1 MTIFAHQATKMS
13 TEERTTLFVDVIVPL
28 PVPGLFTYRVPQ
40 AMNEGVEVGKRVI
53 VQFGKKKVLS
63 ALVRRVHQQIPTD
76 YTPKYLLEV
85 LDASPIL
92 HEKQIVFWEWIAE
105 YYMCHIGE
113 VMAAALPT
121 ALKLES
127 ESKVALHPE
136 FVQDSQ
142 MLNDNEFLVT
152 EALSIQ
158 PQLSIEEVSKIVG
171 FSKVMPLLRNM
182 IEKKY
187 LIMVEEL
194 EEQYKP
200 KKEKFVRLSDTYSDE
215 EQMRLLMDG
224 LSKRAYK
231 QMEVLMMY
239 VKETRFP
246 NEPIRDM
253 QVSELLRRSDASAGQ
268 LKAMIDKGIFLSS
281 TRIVSRLANYVA
293 TANAD
298 DIQLTAHQQLAYDTI
313 EKEFEQKEVVLLYGV
328 TSSGK
333 TEIYIKLIAEALKKG
348 QQVLYLLPE
357 IALTTQIIDRLK
369 TYFGNKVGVYHSRYN
384 AGQKVEVWNTV
395 LKHQSDESS
404 HQVIIGPRSA
414 LFLPFSKPALIIVD
428 EEHDSSYKQHD
439 PAPRYH
445 ARDSAIVLAS
455 LFNAKVLLGSATPS
469 YETFFNVQ
477 QKRYGLAQL
486 TERFGGIEL
495 PHVQLVNIREETRRK
510 TMQSHFSSVLM
521 SELKQAVDKKEQ
533 VILFQNR
540 RGFSLRL
547 ECDDCNWVPQCKN
560 CDVSLVYHKKQN
572 LLRCHYCGYGTSVPS
587 HCPSCNSSSVRM
599 HGFGTE
605 KVEEELGLMVPGL
618 RIARLDLD
626 TTRSKHGFQLI
637 FDSFAEGKTDVLTGT
652 QMVTKGLDFEKVSI
666 VGILNAD
673 NILSYPDFRAYERSY
688 QLMAQ
693 VSGRAGRRGKQ
704 GKVLIQTYQP
714 SKDIFQYVLRNAYE
728 QLYENQLINRKKFH
742 YPPFYRLILVRL
754 MHRDNHTLNV
764 AAHEFS
770 IMLRQSITTDILGP
784 EYPMVSKIR
793 NMFIKQIIIKFP
805 RQLKSSTIKEKLKD
819 CINLFQNHLEFK
831 SVKIQIDV
839 DPQ

>member
-1 MTIFAHQATKMS
+1 MS
-13 TEERTTLFVDVIVPL
+13 SEERTTLFVDVIVPL
-28 PVPGLFTYRVPQ
+28 PVPGLFTYRVPHS
-40 AMNEGVEVGKRVI
+40 MNDAVAVGKRVI
-53 VQFGKKKVLS
+53 VQFGRKKVLS
-63 ALVRRVHQQIPTD
+63 ALVRRIHTIIPSD

-85 LDASPIL
+85 LDPSPIL
-92 HEKQIVFWEWIAE
+92 HEAQIKFWEWIAH
-105 YYMCHIGE
+105 YYMCNLGE
-113 VMAAALPT
+113 VMAAALPS

-142 MLNDNEFLVT
+142 LLSDNEFLVT

-171 FSKVMPLLRNM
+171 FSKVMPLLRTM

-187 LIMVEEL
+187 LVMQEEL

-200 KKEKFVRLSDTYSDE
+200 KKEKYVKLADTYCSE
-215 EQMRLLMDG
+215 EQLKILMDS

-231 QMEVLMMY
+231 QMEMLMVY
-239 VKETRFP
+239 VRETRVP
-246 NEPIRDM
+246 DEVAREM
-253 QVSELLRRSDASAGQ
+253 QASELLRRSDASVGQ
-268 LKAMIDKGIFLSS
+268 LKAMIDKGIFTSG
-281 TRIVSRLANYVA
+281 TKVVSRLSHYLA
-293 TANAD
+293 TADAG
-298 DIQLTAHQQLAYDTI
+298 DIQLTSHQQQAYDTI
-313 EKEFEQKEVVLLYGV
+313 QKAFEQKEVVLLHGV

-333 TEIYIKLIAEALKKG
+333 TEIYIKLIAEALKNN

-384 AGQKVEVWNTV
+384 AGQKVEVWNAV
-395 LKHQSDESS
+395 LKPSAGDNS

-414 LFLPFSKPALIIVD
+414 LFLPFSQPSLIIVD

-445 ARDSAIVLAS
+445 ARDSAIVMAS
-455 LFNAKVLLGSATPS
+455 LFNARVLLGSATPS
-469 YETFFNVQ
+469 YETYFNVQ
-477 QKRYGLAQL
+477 LKRYGLAQL
-486 TERFGGIEL
+486 TERYGGIEL
-495 PHVQLVNIREETRRK
+495 PLIQLVNLREETRRK

-521 SELKQAVDKKEQ
+521 KELKQAVEKKEQ

-572 LLRCHYCGYGTSVPS
+572 LLRCHYCGYGTAVPS
-587 HCPSCNSSSVRM
+587 HCPKCNSSSVRM

-626 TTRSKHGFQLI
+626 TTRSKHSFQLI
-637 FDSFAEGKTDVLTGT
+637 FDSFAQGKTDVLTGT
-652 QMVTKGLDFEKVSI
+652 QMVTKGLDFEKVSM

-673 NILSYPDFRAYERSY
+673 NILSYPDFRAYERSF

-742 YPPFYRLILVRL
+742 YPPYFRLILVRL
-754 MHRDNHTLNV
+754 MHRDSHTLNV

-770 IMLRQSITTDILGP
+770 LMLRQAITSDILGP
-784 EYPMVSKIR
+784 EFPMVSKIR
-793 NMFIKQIIIKFP
+793 NMYIKQIIIKFP
-805 RQLKSSTIKEKLKD
+805 RSVKSQQLKEKLSET
-819 CINLFQNHLEFK
+819 IRLFHGHLEFK
-831 SVKIQIDV
+831 SVKIQLDV